1 VAYPG
6 GDHRDGQSLLTLSN
20 TIFFATRSRAS
31 SILTGGSTQ
40 SSSGCAGFKCPWE
53 PPTGE
58 KALVPFWQHS
68 GVFSEE
74 PNE

>member
-6 GDHRDGQSLLTLSN
+6 GGQSLLTLSN

-31 SILTGGSTQ
+31 SILTKGSNQ
-40 SSSGCAGFKCPWE
+40 SSSVCALFKCPWK
-53 PPTGE
+53 PPTGQ

-74 PNE
+74 RNE

>member
-6 GDHRDGQSLLTLSN
+6 DGQSLLTLSN
-20 TIFFATRSRAS
+20 TIFFAMRSRAS
-31 SILTGGSTQ
+31 SILKGGSTQ
-40 SSSGCAGFKCPWE
+40 SSSVCAGFQVPWE
-53 PPTGE
+53 PPTGQ

-74 PNE
+74 RNE